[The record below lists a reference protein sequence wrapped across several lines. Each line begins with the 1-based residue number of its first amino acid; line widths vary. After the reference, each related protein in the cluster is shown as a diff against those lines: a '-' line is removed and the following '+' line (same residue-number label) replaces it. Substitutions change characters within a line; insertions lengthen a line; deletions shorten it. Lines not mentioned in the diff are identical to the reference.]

1 MHCIIHRGVIMQ
13 AKRSVYKA
21 RNLKGVIRD
30 LVPAQYLESKVMP
43 ARINRIV
50 SARVNLGKAETQ
62 LSSVKVQSAG
72 YSPI

>member
-1 MHCIIHRGVIMQ
+1 MK
-13 AKRSVYKA
+13 AKRQYVYKA
-21 RNLKGVIRD
+21 RNLKGMIRD
-30 LVPAQYLESKVMP
+30 LVPAQYLESRVMP

-50 SARVNLGKAETQ
+50 SARVNLGMYETQ